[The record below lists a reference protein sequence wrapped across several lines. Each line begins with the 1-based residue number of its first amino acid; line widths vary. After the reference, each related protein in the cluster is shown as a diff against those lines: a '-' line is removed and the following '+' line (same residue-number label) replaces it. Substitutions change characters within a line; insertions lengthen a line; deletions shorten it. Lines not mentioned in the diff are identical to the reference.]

1 MLNNWIK
8 NLILIIGFLS
18 VVCGMPAMA
27 QEQQNTTDSKTNYSN
42 EQLKSFIMAN
52 VGIYQVQQQISSQ
65 MPSMETEEQKQEL
78 VKAANQQMEK
88 VLQDNG
94 MTADEYNAM
103 GQTIQSDVQLQEKI
117 NTMASELFQLEEQQQ

>member
-1 MLNNWIK
+1 M
-8 NLILIIGFLS
+8 
-18 VVCGMPAMA
+18 
-27 QEQQNTTDSKTNYSN
+27 DSKTNYSN

-65 MPSMETEEQKQEL
+65 MPSMETEEQKQTL
-78 VKAANQQMEK
+78 VQAANQQMEK
-88 VLQDNG
+88 VLQENG